1 MILSYDSI
9 FGIPTIDGDNLRAK
23 NGSNTTGFMINTWSI
38 LLFLII
44 LVLFLIVLSNLGT
57 NESSSITPSND
68 TNTMSILLGGVLM
81 VVFLLNGLQY
91 FYNMN
96 LTTVL
101 TNLFTVNP
109 SLDITVDKLAS
120 SADLAI
126 VPEITT
132 KPQVYHIPGNNYT
145 YDNAEAV
152 CQAYGSRLATYNE
165 LEDAYEGG
173 AEWCSYGWS
182 DKQMGLFPTQKKTW
196 DHLQTIEGHEHDCG
210 RPGINGGYIANKNVR
225 FGVNCFG
232 YKPKIT
238 DEEKSMMNTAPL
250 YPKTLKDIKQ
260 EKRVDYWKSKIPD
273 ILIAPFNKDVW
284 SLI

>member
-9 FGIPTIDGDNLRAK
+9 LGIPTIERDDRRVNS
-23 NGSNTTGFMINTWSI
+23 SNTGFMLNSWSV
-38 LLFLII
+38 LLFVVI
-44 LVLFLIVLSNLGT
+44 LVLFVIVLANLGT
-57 NESSSITPSND
+57 NGTTTPITSTND
-68 TNTMSILLGGVLM
+68 TTTMTILLGGVLM
-81 VVFLLNGLQY
+81 VVVLLNGLQY

-96 LTTVL
+96 LTAVL
-101 TNLFTVNP
+101 SNFFTSTP
-109 SLDITVDKLAS
+109 SLDITVDQLATP
-120 SADLAI
+120 AELAP
-126 VPEITT
+126 VPEITM
-132 KPQVYHIPGNNYT
+132 KPQVYHIPGNNST
-145 YDNAEAV
+145 YDNAEAI

-165 LEDAYEGG
+165 LEDAYENG

-196 DHLQTIEGHEHDCG
+196 DHLQTVKGHEHDCG

-238 DEEKSMMNTAPL
+238 DEEKHLMDTAPL
-250 YPKTLKDIKQ
+250 YPKTLKDIEQ
-260 EKRVDYWKSKIPD
+260 ENRVEYWKRKIPE
-273 ILIAPFNKDVW
+273 ILVAPFNKDVW

>member
-9 FGIPTIDGDNLRAK
+9 LGIPTIERDDRRVNS
-23 NGSNTTGFMINTWSI
+23 SNTGFMLNTWSVV
-38 LLFLII
+38 LFVVI
-44 LVLFLIVLSNLGT
+44 LVLFVIVLANLGT
-57 NESSSITPSND
+57 TETNTPITSTND
-68 TNTMSILLGGVLM
+68 TTTMTILLGGVLM
-81 VVFLLNGLQY
+81 VVILLNGLQY

-96 LTTVL
+96 LTAVL
-101 TNLFTVNP
+101 SNLFTVNP
-109 SLDITVDKLAS
+109 SLDITIDQVAT
-120 SADLAI
+120 SAEFAPI
-126 VPEITT
+126 PEITT

-145 YDNAEAV
+145 YDNAEAI

-165 LEDAYEGG
+165 LEDAYDNG

-196 DHLQTIEGHEHDCG
+196 DHLQTVEGHEHDCG

-238 DEEKSMMNTAPL
+238 DEEKQMMDTAPL
-250 YPKTLKDIKQ
+250 YPKTLKDIEQ
-260 EKRVDYWKSKIPD
+260 EKRVDYWKRKIPE
-273 ILIAPFNKDVW
+273 ILVSPFNKDVW

>member
-9 FGIPTIDGDNLRAK
+9 LGIPTIDRDDRRVNT
-23 NGSNTTGFMINTWSI
+23 SNAGFMLNTWSV
-38 LLFLII
+38 LLFVVILI
-44 LVLFLIVLSNLGT
+44 LFVIVLANLGT
-57 NESSSITPSND
+57 SETTTPITSTND
-68 TNTMSILLGGVLM
+68 TTTMTILLGGVLM
-81 VVFLLNGLQY
+81 VVILLNGLQY

-96 LTTVL
+96 LTAVL
-101 TNLFTVNP
+101 SNLFTVNP
-109 SLDITVDKLAS
+109 SLDITVDQLVTPAELAP
-120 SADLAI
+120 
-126 VPEITT
+126 VPEITL

-165 LEDAYEGG
+165 LEDAYDNG

-196 DHLQTIEGHEHDCG
+196 DHLQTVEGHEHDCG

-238 DEEKSMMNTAPL
+238 DEEKYMMDNAPL
-250 YPKTLKDIKQ
+250 YPKTLKDIEQ
-260 EKRVDYWKSKIPD
+260 EKRVDYWKRKIPE
-273 ILIAPFNKDVW
+273 ILVSPFNKDVW

>member
-9 FGIPTIDGDNLRAK
+9 LGIPTIERDDRRVNS
-23 NGSNTTGFMINTWSI
+23 SNTGFMLNTWSV
-38 LLFLII
+38 LLFVVI
-44 LVLFLIVLSNLGT
+44 LVLFVIVLANLGT
-57 NESSSITPSND
+57 TETNTPITSTND
-68 TNTMSILLGGVLM
+68 TTTMTILLGGVLM
-81 VVFLLNGLQY
+81 VVILLNGLQY

-96 LTTVL
+96 LTAVL
-101 TNLFTVNP
+101 SNLFTVNP
-109 SLDITVDKLAS
+109 SLDITIDQVATPAELAP
-120 SADLAI
+120 I
-126 VPEITT
+126 PEITT

-145 YDNAEAV
+145 YDNAEAI

-165 LEDAYEGG
+165 LEDAYDNG

-196 DHLQTIEGHEHDCG
+196 DHLQTVEGHEHDCG

-238 DEEKSMMNTAPL
+238 DEEKQMMDTAPL
-250 YPKTLKDIKQ
+250 YPKTLKDIEQ
-260 EKRVDYWKSKIPD
+260 EKRVDYWKRKIPE
-273 ILIAPFNKDVW
+273 ILVSPFNKDVW